1 MVMRVRK
8 CHLHQHLGAQG
19 KGNIWIVS
27 ELSLTLDAS
36 IQVEGD
42 IASDAQVTMY
52 CIFQET
58 SQWEL
63 EGFVRE
69 SDVWNILLGLLL
81 LQLDPR

>member
-27 ELSLTLDAS
+27 ELSLKLDAS

-42 IASDAQVTMY
+42 IASDAKVTMD
-52 CIFQET
+52 CIFQE
-58 SQWEL
+58 SSSGSL
-63 EGFVRE
+63 KDLSGKVM
-69 SDVWNILLGLLL
+69 SGISC
-81 LQLDPR
+81 